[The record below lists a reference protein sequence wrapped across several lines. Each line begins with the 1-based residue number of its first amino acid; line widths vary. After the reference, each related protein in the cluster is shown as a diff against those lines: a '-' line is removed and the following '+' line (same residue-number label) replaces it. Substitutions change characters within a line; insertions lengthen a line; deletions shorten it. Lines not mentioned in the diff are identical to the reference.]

1 MCSSDLE
8 HEHAGHGKPLF
19 PAGIVGCNQRL
30 HATLAA
36 LDGADSGVPE
46 KFDLG
51 LGKGPF
57 LQHLGGTQLVAA
69 MDDRD
74 FVGKPGQ
81 MQRLLNG
88 SVAAA
93 YHGDLLIPVK
103 GAVAGGM
110 IRVGLA
116 DDERLITAGMAMILG
131 AQEDI
136 EVAWQAVDA
145 Q

>member
-1 MCSSDLE
+1 M
-8 HEHAGHGKPLF
+8 
-19 PAGIVGCNQRL
+19 
-30 HATLAA
+30 AA

-74 FVGKPGQ
+74 FAGKPGQ

-93 YHGDLLIPVK
+93 HPISMVSMEIFGFVNNDFIPALCIKKSRQLQLL
-103 GAVAGGM
+103 
-110 IRVGLA
+110 
-116 DDERLITAGMAMILG
+116 
-131 AQEDI
+131 
-136 EVAWQAVDA
+136 
-145 Q
+145 